1 MWVQQVLSEL
11 ENEMKSVE
19 VQIGQVEGD
28 SEDRVE
34 EDLERNLAAERRKE
48 ED

>member
-1 MWVQQVLSEL
+1 MSGESRSQ
-11 ENEMKSVE
+11 

-34 EDLERNLAAERRKE
+34 EDLEGNLAAGEGRKRIRGKRVKQ
-48 ED
+48 